1 MDTFEKFFNKE
12 DLICSYNFARNSNVV
27 YSEVVSKKQF
37 ENLNIKNPLIIYED
51 SGFVFYKLK
60 EFEIREN
67 DIIFCN
73 LNMIDSLFLL
83 LKNETKLKNIKLI
96 TSQSDKSVGKKLF
109 KTKPKC
115 ISEWYSTNVNYY
127 DEKLIPIPLGVANE
141 HPKNLQFTH
150 FANQKGVQVKN
161 ELAYMNFEKNT
172 NFFKRN
178 KIINKLKKNKWIYTE
193 EEFLN
198 LDDYLF
204 NLKSYQFIISP
215 PGNGIDTHR
224 VWETLYAGSYPIVEK
239 HLAMNSFIEFP
250 ILFVD
255 NLSRI
260 TLHEIN
266 SLKKSLKNFDNE
278 ILKVNYW
285 MKKIDRNHADNL
297 NHVLIIREN
306 EESAKKTLAKY
317 QKNIKI
323 EKNIKKFRTIL
334 RKLYSFI
341 FK

>member
-1 MDTFEKFFNKE
+1 MDTFKKFFNKE

-73 LNMIDSLFLL
+73 LYMIDSLFLL

-96 TSQSDKSVGKKLF
+96 TSQSDKSVDKKLF

-127 DEKLIPIPLGVANE
+127 DEKLFPIPLGVANE
-141 HPKNLQFTH
+141 HPKNLQFMH
-150 FANQKGVQVKN
+150 FAKQKEVKVKN
-161 ELAYMNFEKNT
+161 ELAYINFEKNT

-178 KIINKLKKNKWIYTE
+178 KIIRKLKKYKWVFTE
-193 EEFLN
+193 DTLLS
-198 LDDYLF
+198 LDEYLF
-204 NLKSYQFIISP
+204 KLKSYQFIISP

-260 TLHEIN
+260 TFHEIN
-266 SLKKSLKNFDNE
+266 FLKKSLNNFDRE

-285 MKKIDRNHADNL
+285 MKKIDRNRVDNI
-297 NHVLIIREN
+297 NYVLTIRES
-306 EESAKKTLAKY
+306 EESSNKTLANY
-317 QKNIKI
+317 QKNLKI
-323 EKNIKKFRTIL
+323 EKNLKKLNTVL

-341 FK
+341 FN